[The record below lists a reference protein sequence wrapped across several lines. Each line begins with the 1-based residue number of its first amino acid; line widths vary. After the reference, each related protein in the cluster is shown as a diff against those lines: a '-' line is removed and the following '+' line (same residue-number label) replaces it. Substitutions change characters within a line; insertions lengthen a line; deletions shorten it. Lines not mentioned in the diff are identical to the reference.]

1 MKHLWGPGVLVA
13 LALAVRL
20 GLFQRVFQRVGLDI
34 HIHDAY
40 RVIPLRAIGFWV
52 PLGLAAVWLLVTAYT
67 SARHS
72 P

>member
-1 MKHLWGPGVLVA
+1 VA

-34 HIHDAY
+34 YIHDAY
-40 RVIPLRAIGFWV
+40 RVIPFARLASGSH
-52 PLGLAAVWLLVTAYT
+52 LGLAAVWLLVTAYT